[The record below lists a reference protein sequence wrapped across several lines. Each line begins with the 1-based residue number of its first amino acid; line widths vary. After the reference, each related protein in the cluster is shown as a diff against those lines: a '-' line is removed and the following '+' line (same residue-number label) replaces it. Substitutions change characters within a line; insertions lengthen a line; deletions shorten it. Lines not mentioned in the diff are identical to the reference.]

1 MYDTT
6 LLKILPANG
15 KYRKILRPTTK
26 LTKQNTNFLDDRDEK
41 ALASTKRSYQPSVP
55 LGSV

>member
-1 MYDTT
+1 MYNTT

-26 LTKQNTNFLDDRDEK
+26 LTKQNTHFLGDRDEK
-41 ALASTKRSYQPSVP
+41 ALASTKRS
-55 LGSV
+55 